1 MKKYSLLIGFVILFT
16 GVNAQGILRD
26 WYGILNVSG
35 TSLHLV
41 FHISKVADKYSTTMD
56 SPDQGA
62 RGLPLDS
69 TQVNGNDVTI
79 IGSKYGLVYTGT
91 FSADS
96 DKIFGTFKQRAFST
110 ALTLFPNKE
119 SAVADKA
126 KIRPQDPKD
135 FPYKQEE
142 VRFVNPVGQDTLAGT
157 LTLPSDGKA
166 SRIVILITGSGPQ
179 NRNEELLDH
188 RPFLVWSDWL
198 TRNGIAVLRY
208 DDRGIAKSTGNF
220 KTATSADFADDVEAA
235 IKYINSRADLQ
246 QISIGLMGHS
256 EGGMIAPMVASLD
269 KDVKFIILLAG
280 PGVPIVDLMLKQNE
294 DQMRLAGTTKAVME
308 KALLDTKALYKVIV
322 ENAAMPTAE
331 VKKKVDTLLYR
342 QLKPIAD
349 ANHGKP
355 SVEEN
360 INTTDRVLLSPWF
373 RYFLAFDPR
382 NYLAKVKCPV
392 LALNGSLDM
401 QVNAAANLAS
411 IQQTLTANGNK
422 QVQIVEFPGLNH
434 LFQPAKTGSVAEYS
448 QIETTVDPVVL
459 SKVSEWINK
468 LQ

>member
-1 MKKYSLLIGFVILFT
+1 MKKYSLLASFVILFS
-16 GVNAQGILRD
+16 GVHAQGILRD

-41 FHISKVADKYSTTMD
+41 FHIAKVAEKYSSTMD

-62 RGLPLDS
+62 RGLPIDS
-69 TQVNGNDVTI
+69 TQVKGNDVTI

-96 DKIFGTFKQRAFST
+96 DKLFGTFKQGAFSS

-119 SAVADKA
+119 SAVADKP
-126 KIRPQDPKD
+126 KTRPQDPKD

-142 VRFVNPVGQDTLAGT
+142 VRFVNAAGLDTLAGT
-157 LTLPSDGKA
+157 LTLPSDGNA

-220 KTATSADFADDVEAA
+220 KTATTADFADDVEAA
-235 IKYINSRADLQ
+235 VQYIKSRADLQ
-246 QISIGLMGHS
+246 QLSIGLMGHS
-256 EGGMIAPMVASLD
+256 EGGAIALMVASRD
-269 KDVKFIILLAG
+269 KDVKFIVLLAG
-280 PGVPIVDLMLKQNE
+280 PGVPIVDMMMKQNE
-294 DQMRLAGTTKAVME
+294 DHLRLAGTSTADIS
-308 KALLDTKALYKVIV
+308 KALRDIKDLYKVIV
-322 ENAAMPTAE
+322 ENAALPTAE

-360 INTTDRVLLSPWF
+360 INSTDRVLLSPWF
-373 RYFLAFDPR
+373 RYFLAIDPR
-382 NYLAKVKCPV
+382 NYLSKVKCPV
-392 LALNGSLDM
+392 LALNGSLDI
-401 QVNAAANLAS
+401 QVNAEANLAS
-411 IQQTLTANGNK
+411 IRQTLTTNGNK

-448 QIETTVDPVVL
+448 QIEITVDPVVL